1 MRRVLVLI
9 MATLLVLATAATA
22 GAGVAK
28 NETAV
33 YTLPGFAL
41 VEGASMDAR
50 ITPGGVNISAHTNGL
65 TGGNAYT
72 LWSISFS
79 HPEHCTHGDEAAGL
93 LCGMGDDDDGSGPQ
107 GFAVNQVGGNI
118 AGASGSLTISGH
130 VNVENAAGAEYHVVV
145 ADHGPLDA
153 SALPGQIMSPAGGV
167 QIGFFVP

>member
-1 MRRVLVLI
+1 

-22 GAGVAK
+22 GAGVTK
-28 NETAV
+28 NETEV
-33 YTLPGFAL
+33 FTLPGFAL
-41 VEGASMDAR
+41 VDGASMDAR
-50 ITPGGVNISAHTNGL
+50 ITGGGVNISAHTNGL

-93 LCGMGDDDDGSGPQ
+93 LCGMGDDGPGPQ
-107 GFAVNQVGGNI
+107 GFAFNQVGGNI
-118 AGASGSLTISGH
+118 AGASGNLTISGH

-145 ADHGPLDA
+145 ADHGPLDP
-153 SALPGQIMSPAGGV
+153 SDLPHQIMSPAPGV